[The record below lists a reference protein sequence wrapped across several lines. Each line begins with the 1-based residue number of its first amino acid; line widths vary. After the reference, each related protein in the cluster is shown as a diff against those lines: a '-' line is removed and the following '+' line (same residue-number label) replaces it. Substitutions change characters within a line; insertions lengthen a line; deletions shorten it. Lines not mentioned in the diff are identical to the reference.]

1 MYDACMYIWSS
12 ILVHVCMMH
21 IPLILTHV
29 IMMHVCMMHISMII
43 ILCMHV
49 INILDPDACVY
60 DLQCMM
66 YISIHISMILDPVA
80 CMNVW
85 SLTLMFVCMMH
96 TLLILIQVAMMHIC
110 MMHLSTMLD
119 PDTCVYDAQSN
130 DPGPW
135 SWSVYVC
142 MMHLCMI
149 LVPDPECMMHVTM
162 HLFPGFVYIWC
173 FLMHVCM
180 MHISIILDPS
190 PWCMYVWCTD
200 VWCTM
205 HKSMILFHDPDDAW
219 IWGGACIYD
228 AVLLLGPTDEPT
240 NKAILGVG

>member
-1 MYDACMYIWSS
+1 MCVWFTMYDAYIHTHIHDPWSCSMHECM
-12 ILVHVCMMH
+12 
-21 IPLILTHV
+21 
-29 IMMHVCMMHISMII
+29 
-43 ILCMHV
+43 
-49 INILDPDACVY
+49 ILDPD
-60 DLQCMM
+60 
-66 YISIHISMILDPVA
+66 
-80 CMNVW
+80 
-85 SLTLMFVCMMH
+85 VCMYDAYIIDPDTSGHDAHMYDAFIHDAWSWYMH
-96 TLLILIQVAMMHIC
+96 VWCIYLCSSII
-110 MMHLSTMLD
+110 D

-219 IWGGACIYD
+219 IWGGVCIYD
-228 AVLLLGPTDEPT
+228 AVLFGDQQT
-240 NKAILGVG
+240 NQRTRRF